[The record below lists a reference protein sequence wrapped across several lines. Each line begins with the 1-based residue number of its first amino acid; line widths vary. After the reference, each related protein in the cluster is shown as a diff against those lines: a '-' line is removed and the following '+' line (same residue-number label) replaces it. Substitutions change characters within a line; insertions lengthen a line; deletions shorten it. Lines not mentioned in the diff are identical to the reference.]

1 MKCLCQ
7 GKQRKNQLAHQRE
20 SVHDRGGKNG
30 GKDQNRALHNSGNG
44 GEFGLLEGLSLLHSL
59 FAGEV

>member
-1 MKCLCQ
+1 VNCLCQ

-20 SVHDRGGKNG
+20 SVHDRVKNG

-44 GEFGLLEGLSLLHSL
+44 GESGLLEGLSLLSSL
-59 FAGEV
+59 LAGEV